1 VGKGMSDGNSGGGC
15 LLWFIDF
22 IFDIIRNRRIRK
34 FNKQSRGLEEYKSIT
49 TDVLFPADSY
59 NESVL
64 ISGGSVDERMKF
76 SEQIIRNCVKHNRPM
91 IILHV
96 GNTALEQM
104 VEQNG
109 YGISASRYNKQFDA
123 FTSLSLPEI
132 FQVMSD
138 TCKSKY
144 DIKPAGRYIVQIV
157 HDLLTAKKQRPY
169 FASCVNVPLQQLSA
183 AINKV
188 LASNLITQDEANNLN
203 SLLMMGQ
210 AEIPK
215 IESFFYDI
223 KAQCGHVQMDKPG
236 GTSILSAIKN
246 NKILCV
252 DLNSSGN
259 ALLVELI
266 VNSLTIAMNRG
277 FEFSFFVDDVAV
289 ASNDLLK
296 NALCQRSGHNNV
308 ICSKDFYALMNGN
321 DNAFNTLVGE
331 AEKTVLLSHGSH
343 ISCEKWAKYIGE
355 YDKIDV
361 QHNSQGGWSHQ
372 RGGYNYGSQD
382 GKTMID
388 KREFKIKPEQIN
400 RLGASEVFVYDNQT
414 GSLLQTQVV

>member
-1 VGKGMSDGNSGGGC
+1 MSDENNDGGGC

-22 IFDIIRNRRIRK
+22 IFERISSKRIREH
-34 FNKQSRGLEEYKSIT
+34 NKQSRGLEEYESIT
-49 TDVLFPADSY
+49 TDVLFPVDSY
-59 NESVL
+59 NENIL
-64 ISGGSVDERMKF
+64 ISGGNAPERVHL
-76 SEQIIRNCVKHNRPM
+76 SEQIIRNCVTHNRPM

-96 GNTALEQM
+96 GNIDLEQM
-104 VEQNG
+104 IERNG
-109 YGISASRYNKQFDA
+109 YGIAVSKYNKQFDT
-123 FTSLSLPEI
+123 FTSFSLPEM
-132 FQVMSD
+132 FQVMTD
-138 TCKSKY
+138 TCKTKY
-144 DIKPAGRYIVQIV
+144 DIKPTGRYILQIV
-157 HDLLTAKKQRPY
+157 NELLTAKKQRPY
-169 FASCVNVPLQQLSA
+169 FAACANVPLHQLSD
-183 AINKV
+183 AINDCLSKG
-188 LASNLITQDEANNLN
+188 LITQDAANNLN

-210 AEIPK
+210 TEIPK
-215 IESFFYDI
+215 IESFFCDV

-246 NKILCV
+246 DKILCV

-259 ALLVELI
+259 TLLVELI

-277 FEFSFFVDDVAV
+277 FEFTLFVDDVAV
-289 ASNDLLK
+289 ANNELLR

-343 ISCEKWAKYIGE
+343 VSCEKWARYIGE

-361 QHNSQGGWSHQ
+361 QDNSMGGWSHQ
-372 RGGYNYGSQD
+372 HGGYNYGSNQ

-388 KREFKIKPEQIN
+388 KREFKIKPEEIN
-400 RLGASEVFVYDNQT
+400 RLGASEIIVYDNRI
-414 GSLLQTQVV
+414 GSLLQTRVV

>member
-1 VGKGMSDGNSGGGC
+1 MSDDNSGGGC

-34 FNKQSRGLEEYKSIT
+34 YNKQSRGLEEYKNIT
-49 TDVLFPADSY
+49 TDVLFPVDSY
-59 NESVL
+59 DENVS
-64 ISGGSVDERMKF
+64 ISGGSVDERMRF
-76 SEQIIRNCVKHNRPM
+76 SEQIVRNCVTHNRPM

-104 VEQNG
+104 VERNG
-109 YGISASRYNKQFDA
+109 YGIAASRYNKQFDA
-123 FTSLSLPEI
+123 FTSLSLPEM

-144 DIKPAGRYIVQIV
+144 DIKPAGRYILQIV
-157 HDLLTAKKQRPY
+157 HALLTAKKQRPY

-183 AINKV
+183 VINKT
-188 LASNLITQDEANNLN
+188 LTSNLITQDEANNLN

-259 ALLVELI
+259 SLLMELI
-266 VNSLTIAMNRG
+266 VNTLTIAMNRG

-289 ASNDLLK
+289 ANNDLLK

-361 QHNSQGGWSHQ
+361 QTNTTGGWSHH

-382 GKTMID
+382 GKTMTD

-400 RLGASEVFVYDNQT
+400 RLGASEVIVYDNQT